1 MKIKQKI
8 KPLVIMV
15 ALSLSVASANARNS
29 LENAMDNMLGLDN
42 VQTSKGYFSKNGVNG
57 AYSASFGGFST
68 RSPIRKI
75 SVFAWDAPKFSAGCG
90 GIDAQFGSFSLI
102 SKDQIE
108 QVVKAVMSSAK
119 GYAVKLAINKICPDC
134 LGVLNNLEAKA
145 TGLSSSM
152 KNTCEISAAG
162 VDWLATAV
170 GLNETTTSIKNDHKS
185 DYGKAKEDQAKGNQ
199 NRNQTGNTADDW
211 AQYGNSLLNTMVSA
225 GVFKDTN
232 SDTGFN
238 TKVYGTD
245 QQFFEIAMSL
255 VGTTIVHTDDPTKSN
270 EEIEAIWSFD
280 DFTQGTRPNHQ
291 QHMLKCKTAL
301 DVTNVSS
308 CQSVITDESKW
319 VGTYKYILEILLGEQ
334 DKDNYKNGIFT
345 IKDDSVIAYLREIG
359 KTNNNGQNKVSG
371 FRKAFVSNS
380 AVLDNT
386 AYRILYDAA
395 NQENEQLAID
405 IAQIIANVSAE
416 QMSAELVQSLVR
428 MVVVAYNNNVPKANG
443 KDSKKKAVLTP
454 DQKKRLDTL
463 KAQAD
468 QVQKRKSEDFAKVAA
483 QYELMKKLTP
493 KQAAVSY
500 SAQSQ

>member
-15 ALSLSVASANARNS
+15 ALYLSVASANARSN
-29 LENAMDNMLGLDN
+29 LESAMDNMLGLNN
-42 VQTSKGYFSKNGVNG
+42 VQTSRGYVSRNGVNG

-102 SKDQIE
+102 SKDQIK
-108 QVVKAVMSSAK
+108 QVVEAVMNNVK
-119 GYAVKLAINKICPDC
+119 GYAVKLAIKKICPDC
-134 LGVLNNLEAKA
+134 LDVVDDLEAKA

-170 GLNETTTSIKNDHKS
+170 GLNETTTSIKNDYKS

-225 GVFKDTN
+225 KVFSSGDIE
-232 SDTGFN
+232 
-238 TKVYGTD
+238 TKIYGGD
-245 QQFFEIAMSL
+245 KEFFEIAMSL
-255 VGTTIVHTDDPTKSN
+255 IGTTIVHTDDPTKSN

-280 DFTQGTRPNHQ
+280 DFTQGTKPNHQ
-291 QHMLKCKTAL
+291 QHILKCSSFNVG
-301 DVTNVSS
+301 DVST
-308 CQSVITDESKW
+308 CQTVRTGENTKW
-319 VGTYKYILEILLGEQ
+319 TGTYKYILELLLGKQEP
-334 DKDNYKNGIFT
+334 DNYTNGIFT
-345 IKDDSVIAYLREIG
+345 IQDDSVIAYLREID
-359 KTNNNGQNKVSG
+359 KTNNGNQSKVSDI
-371 FRKAFVSNS
+371 RKAFVNNS

-416 QMSAELVQSLVR
+416 QMSAELVQSLTRIVHT
-428 MVVVAYNNNVPKANG
+428 AYNNNVPKANG
-443 KDSKKKAVLTP
+443 LESKKKAILTP
-454 DQKKRLDTL
+454 DQEKRLDTL

-468 QVQKRKSEDFAKVAA
+468 QVQKRKSEDFAQVAA